1 MKVESHKVVKVIIE
15 LTEQEALWLK
25 GYLQNWPFPDQEETH
40 PEYRENLFNAIRNQ
54 GIER

>member
-15 LTEQEALWLK
+15 LTEQEARWLK
-25 GYLQNWPFPDQEETH
+25 DYLQNWPFPEEEEPH

-54 GIER
+54 GIEW